1 MTDEPRYTIRTWF
14 DTVGGKVT
22 AANLAK
28 RDATLASFEAQFEMT
43 ETDLKYLFA
52 TAGLDIIFI
61 VKKMAPSVEP
71 IFRGRTTIGHRHFIG
86 IQPVVVNKFSDGAL
100 NVEGSELLG
109 KALAEIRRII
119 AAEID
124 TGGTIVLA
132 QEQPSIER
140 IGSTLLFGDTVIIR
154 FSQFT

>member
-1 MTDEPRYTIRTWF
+1 MVEARYTIRTWF
-14 DTVGGKVT
+14 DTTGGKIT
-22 AANLAK
+22 AANLK
-28 RDATLASFEAQFEMT
+28 RRDNVNGTWEAQFEMT
-43 ETDLKYLFA
+43 ETDLKYIFD
-52 TAGLDIIFI
+52 TAGIDVIFVI
-61 VKKMAPSVEP
+61 KKIRGEP
-71 IFRGRTTIGHRHFIG
+71 IIRGRTTIGQREFIG
-86 IQPVVVNKFSDGAL
+86 IQPVVVNKFKTGVL
-100 NVEGSELLG
+100 NVEGSEMLG

-154 FSQFT
+154 FNQFT